1 MTAQDDLKVLEELIK
16 DPNLRLGGSVKY
28 KNKSYTLAQL
38 VAERDKVAK
47 RIQQAES
54 AATQQE
60 QAGLT
65 VTREEKAAAKARVG
79 EIAQARGRLDA
90 AIGNLNIA
98 IDRGGDIEGAQKTLG
113 EAYRDLQRIN
123 PGDKMLE
130 GVSIPTVSRGGQQ
143 REGGTGT
150 TATGI
155 LGPADIRAAEQATVL
170 ANQDS
175 ADLTVV
181 KTNEIVKNGYRI
193 RVETLSN
200 GSTREVTLG
209 QVSDAG
215 DGPGGGGTGGGGT
228 GTGVAPKAPK
238 AGKATDVTA
247 QAATDWE
254 ATFRTT
260 FPSRAWIL
268 TDVDRTKYPQLFAL
282 LARAAK
288 DKMYST
294 TEGQQR
300 FLAELDATDYYRE
313 IATSGKV
320 REIKA
325 IVGDLGFESTDFGR
339 FVNQSINLQ
348 WSGDR
353 LKQETYKEVFRKNPD
368 GTYANPTA
376 VARATKGADYL
387 SIGNIAKAY
396 FNTASEA
403 GIQSVL
409 TGGIT
414 NDDFARQQREI
425 AKTRYGHLSDLID
438 QGVTLEDLSASYKS
452 AASKLLELDANTI
465 DMSEAQYEVALA
477 YGGENG
483 QKRTMTTGEWERLLR
498 TDARYGW
505 EKTENAKDEA
515 RSLATNIAQAFGRIL

>member
-1 MTAQDDLKVLEELIK
+1 MAAQDDLKVLEELIK

-28 KNKSYTLAQL
+28 KNKFYTLAQL
-38 VAERDKVAK
+38 VAKRDEVAK
-47 RIQQAES
+47 KIQQEES

-60 QAGLT
+60 QAGRI
-65 VTREEKAAAKARVG
+65 VTREQKAAAKARVG

-130 GVSIPTVSRGGQQ
+130 GVSIPTLSRGGQQ

-170 ANQDS
+170 ANEDS
-175 ADLTVV
+175 ANLTVV
-181 KTNEIVKNGYRI
+181 KTNEIIKNGYRI

-200 GSTREVTLG
+200 GSTREITLG
-209 QVSDAG
+209 KVSDS
-215 DGPGGGGTGGGGT
+215 GGGNGGGGGGGT

-238 AGKATDVTA
+238 TGKTGDVTA
-247 QAATDWE
+247 QATTDWE
-254 ATFRTT
+254 TSFRTN
-260 FPSRAWIL
+260 FPSRSWIL
-268 TDVDRTKYPQLFAL
+268 TDVDRAKYPQLFAL
-282 LARAAK
+282 LAKADR
-288 DKMYST
+288 DKMYDSA
-294 TEGQQR
+294 EGQKR
-300 FLAELDATDYYRE
+300 FLAELEATDYYKE
-313 IATSGKV
+313 LATSGKV

-325 IVGDLGFESTDFGR
+325 IVGDLGFESTDFTR
-339 FVNQSINLQ
+339 FVNQSINFG
-348 WSGDR
+348 WTGDR

-376 VARATKGADYL
+376 VTRATKGADYL
-387 SIGNIAKAY
+387 SVGNIAKAY

-409 TGGIT
+409 TGVIT

-438 QGVTLEDLSASYKS
+438 QGVTLDDLSASYKS
-452 AASKLLELDANTI
+452 AASKLLELDPNAI
-465 DMSEAQYEVALA
+465 DMSEAQYEIALA

-498 TDARYGW
+498 TDSRYGW

-515 RSLATNIAQAFGRIL
+515 RSLATNIAQAFGRII

>member
-1 MTAQDDLKVLEELIK
+1 MAAQDDLKVLEELIK

-47 RIQQAES
+47 RIAQAES
-54 AATQQE
+54 AATQKE
-60 QAGLT
+60 QAGRVL
-65 VTREEKAAAKARVG
+65 TREEKAAQEARTG
-79 EIAQARGRLDA
+79 EVAQARGRLDA
-90 AIGNLNIA
+90 AIRNLNIA
-98 IDRGGDIEGAQKTLG
+98 VDRGGDIEGAQKILG

-150 TATGI
+150 TETGI

-175 ADLTVV
+175 TDLTVV
-181 KTNEIVKNGYRI
+181 KTNEIVRNGYRI

-200 GSTREVTLG
+200 GSSREVTLG
-209 QVSDAG
+209 QVSDTTS
-215 DGPGGGGTGGGGT
+215 GTGGSGT

-238 AGKATDVTA
+238 AGKAGDVTA
-247 QAATDWE
+247 QATTDWE
-254 ATFRTT
+254 TSFRTN

-282 LARAAK
+282 LAKADK
-288 DKMYST
+288 DKMYDS
-294 TEGQQR
+294 TEGQKR
-300 FLAELDATDYYRE
+300 FLAELEGTDYYKE
-313 IATSGKV
+313 LATSGKV
-320 REIKA
+320 RDIKA
-325 IVGDLGFESTDFGR
+325 IVGDLGFESTDFTR
-339 FVNQSINLQ
+339 FVNQSINFG
-348 WSGDR
+348 WTGDR

-368 GTYANPTA
+368 GSYANPTA

-387 SIGNIAKAY
+387 SVGNIAKAY

-409 TGGIT
+409 TGSIT

-425 AKTRYGHLSDLID
+425 AKTRYSHLSSLID

-452 AASKLLELDANTI
+452 SAAKLLELDPNSI
-465 DMSEAQYEVALA
+465 DMSQAQYEVALA

-505 EKTENAKDEA
+505 EKTENAKSEA